1 MGHYIVR
8 ITKQAKK
15 YLDGNKRLKAEFDEW
30 EPTLSGSPHNAHD
43 GPMIGEKREGLQV
56 YKKALVGKK
65 YRALFTIDDENV
77 TVVVFK
83 IRSRGDVYKK

>member
-1 MGHYIVR
+1 MSDFIVR
-8 ITKQAKK
+8 VTKQARK
-15 YLDGNKRLKAEFDEW
+15 YLDGNKRLKSEFDEW
-30 EPTLSGSPHNAHD
+30 LPMLSISPHTAHD
-43 GPMIGEKREGLQV
+43 GSMIGEKREGLQV

-83 IRSRGDVYKK
+83 VNSRGDVYKK